1 MMNIIFLQNSYYSL
15 KQKIFNI
22 LIISLIFTFLCIHI
36 FFKDKSLEPIYLKIK
51 GFEDSYSNSFI
62 KSFFENPI
70 SEMKKFRELN
80 FKNSFFY
87 SSDNKKN
94 ENPDISV
101 IITVYNQAH
110 CFHGALRSVQ
120 NQSLKNIEIIII
132 DDCSLDNITEVIKNY
147 TKEDKR
153 IIYIRHESN
162 DGKIKSRSDG
172 VRMAKGKY
180 ITIID
185 GDDALSNDNILFK
198 SFTIA
203 NLSNL
208 DVVEFEHAFFKKK
221 NYKGKNLNYRNIKN
235 LYHRIIYQPELT
247 FKFIDLKGP
256 DSNAGYANRNIVSKL
271 IKKKIFKNVLEYIGN
286 KYTEDYLLDHE
297 DTIMAVSLFNI
308 AESYYFMNE
317 CGYYVANNE
326 CDNSFLIPTI
336 KICKPKSFKINN
348 ELDSIKY
355 LNFLLDKSKG
365 NEIENELIYKELIT
379 IDYYKKLDKLINKDF
394 SYVYFILDKI
404 YESNSNYIKRKN
416 RIFKIKDRLL
426 KKESFIKRY
435 NPHIK

>member
-1 MMNIIFLQNSYYSL
+1 MNIIFLQNSYYSL

-87 SSDNKKN
+87 SSENKKV

-172 VRMAKGKY
+172 IRMAKGKY

-208 DVVEFEHAFFKKK
+208 DVIIEIS
-221 NYKGKNLNYRNIKN
+221 NI
-235 LYHRIIYQPELT
+235 LIIE
-247 FKFIDLKGP
+247 
-256 DSNAGYANRNIVSKL
+256 
-271 IKKKIFKNVLEYIGN
+271 
-286 KYTEDYLLDHE
+286 
-297 DTIMAVSLFNI
+297 
-308 AESYYFMNE
+308 
-317 CGYYVANNE
+317 
-326 CDNSFLIPTI
+326 
-336 KICKPKSFKINN
+336 
-348 ELDSIKY
+348 
-355 LNFLLDKSKG
+355 
-365 NEIENELIYKELIT
+365 
-379 IDYYKKLDKLINKDF
+379 
-394 SYVYFILDKI
+394 
-404 YESNSNYIKRKN
+404 
-416 RIFKIKDRLL
+416 
-426 KKESFIKRY
+426 
-435 NPHIK
+435 